1 MNATAKQIQYIHAAL
16 HRKGLLAH
24 KREMVASFTGNRTES
39 SKDMTFEEAAEMLAT
54 LNDHQPDED
63 KRQKMVRHII
73 AMAHEMGWIK
83 ESGVVS
89 CESGVGTLKK
99 KKDYSDLHAWVEKY
113 GYLKKPLNKYSY
125 AELPNLVTAFKNVYA
140 AWLKKSR

>member
-1 MNATAKQIQYIHAAL
+1 MNATAKQLQHIHAAL
-16 HRKGLLAH
+16 HRLGLLRH
-24 KREMVASFTGNRTES
+24 KADMVSSYTNGRTSSSREMTAA
-39 SKDMTFEEAAEMLAT
+39 EAQEMLAT

-63 KRQKMVRHII
+63 KRQKMVKHII

-89 CESGVGTLKK
+89 QESGVGTLKK